1 MTHID
6 PGQPPEFPDEP
17 ADIPDIDPAG
27 TPDEVPQIEPGIG
40 DAPDSRTFDQN
51 AS

>member
-6 PGQPPEFPDEP
+6 PGAPPEFPDDP
-17 ADIPDIDPAG
+17 AETPDIDPGGA
-27 TPDEVPQIEPGIG
+27 PDELPQIDPGIG
-40 DAPDSRTFDQN
+40 DEPDSRTFDQN